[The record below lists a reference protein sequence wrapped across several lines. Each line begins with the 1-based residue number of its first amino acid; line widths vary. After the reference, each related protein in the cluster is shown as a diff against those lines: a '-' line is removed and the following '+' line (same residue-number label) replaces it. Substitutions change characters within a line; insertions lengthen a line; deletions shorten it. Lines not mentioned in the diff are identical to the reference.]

1 MYIQRTTI
9 ALLALLLTAS
19 LVVAQ
24 DRPAAKEPDAPDK
37 PAAEKPADA
46 GKDAPAE
53 KAAVPKGETIEAT
66 VEAVRGIAEKCDG
79 SMKDVTWNPIKK
91 GDKLGALTLVRTG
104 LGAEVRLAFSDRC
117 RMTVR
122 QASKIGIR
130 EFYMKGAQ
138 ATGRLGLK
146 YGSVKAKV
154 DSAAGPND
162 FEVDTPVATLSVRG
176 SGGYAAM
183 WGDLGLYFKGTSG
196 KWQMQ
201 DRKGSRGVGKGE
213 WTNDKLTRSGELLA
227 MFREAQ
233 MGDPSGG
240 LTHRELR
247 NMRRFGDGRG
257 IINFVGNGSQFTQL
271 MQLGQVSSVHY
282 DNHRD
287 MQAPDLNHPDENGNG
302 SDDFRDDDVGPDN
315 GENGNGAYPYDPYK
329 GGGEYYEEGDIPPG
343 NGNR

>member
-1 MYIQRTTI
+1 MQ
-9 ALLALLLTAS
+9 
-19 LVVAQ
+19 
-24 DRPAAKEPDAPDK
+24 
-37 PAAEKPADA
+37 
-46 GKDAPAE
+46 
-53 KAAVPKGETIEAT
+53 
-66 VEAVRGIAEKCDG
+66 GIAEKCDG
-79 SMKDVTWNPIKK
+79 TKDKASWTPVKK
-91 GDKLGALTLVRTG
+91 GDRLGALMLVRTG

-117 RMTVR
+117 RMTIR
-122 QASKIGIR
+122 QASKVGIR

-183 WGDLGLYFKGTSG
+183 WGDLGLYFRGTSG
-196 KWQMQ
+196 QWQMK
-201 DRKGSRGVGKGE
+201 DRDGSRGVGKGE
-213 WTNDKLTRSGELLA
+213 WTNDKLARSGELLA

-247 NMRRFGDGRG
+247 NMRRFGGGRG

-271 MQLGQVSSVHY
+271 MQLGHVSSAHHSNDRPNDY
-282 DNHRD
+282 
-287 MQAPDLNHPDENGNG
+287 QAPDLNHPDENG
-302 SDDFRDDDVGPDN
+302 DDYRSEDPGPDN
-315 GENGNGAYPYDPYK
+315 GETGNGAYPYDPYYD
-329 GGGEYYEEGDIPPG
+329 GGEYYGPYEEPRNETVPPPKAK
-343 NGNR
+343 